1 MPAASTYDY
10 ALIRVVPHVERGEFI
25 NVGVVLYCRTERFLA
40 ARIELDE
47 ARLCALAPQID
58 VEELRSHL
66 ALIPD
71 LCAGAGPI
79 GELGQADAFH
89 WIVAPHST
97 VVQTSPVHSGL
108 CTNPSDALEH
118 LMETMVR
125 ADDCHLR
132 A

>member
-1 MPAASTYDY
+1 MPTASTYDY

-25 NVGVVLYCRTERFLA
+25 NVGVVLYCRTQRFLA

-47 ARLCALAPQID
+47 VRLRALAPNFD
-58 VEELRSHL
+58 VDEVRSHL
-66 ALIPD
+66 ALIPEV
-71 LCAGAGPI
+71 CAGAGPI

-97 VVQTSPVHSGL
+97 VIQTSPVHTGICS
-108 CTNPSDALEH
+108 NPADTLER
-118 LMETMVR
+118 LTETMVR
-125 ADDCHLR
+125 AGDGLLS